1 MIEVRPVRGRRERK
15 PFLTFPW
22 KIYKGDRL
30 WVPPLLSDRDR
41 NTDPARGAF
50 FKHGRAELFVAWMAG
65 QPVGTICAAEDRNN
79 TAAPAAASPWG
90 GHGECMVGF
99 FDCVDDYAVAQALF
113 DAAGDWARANGLTKL
128 YGPYNLD
135 PEDSRGLH
143 IEGRDR
149 PPAVMCGHAPP
160 YYQGFFERYGF
171 TKMGEDNLAF
181 AISAD
186 LSTPPIQRLGR
197 LAEKVRQRSVFR
209 VRGADLADWENEI
222 TRIWELNRR
231 ALTIPDG
238 PPIYPREVMADLL
251 TPYRDLVDPELIL
264 FAMRGDEPVGW
275 LPGIRN
281 FNEVLIHA
289 DGLRRP
295 WDYMPLLWYMRRQ
308 TQCLAVKSVVV
319 PPEYWNSGVAVLLFD
334 EIIRRANA
342 KGYTWLDLSLTGEN
356 NPQTVA
362 IATRMGATLY
372 KRYRFYEKAL

>member
-1 MIEVRPVRGRRERK
+1 MIEVRPVHDKHERK
-15 PFLTFPW
+15 AFLAFPW
-22 KIYKGDRL
+22 RIYRRDPF
-30 WVPPLLSDRDR
+30 WVPPLLSNRDS
-41 NTDPARGAF
+41 NTDPAHGPF
-50 FKHGRAELFVAWMAG
+50 FKHGRAEFFVAWKDG
-65 QPVGTICAAEDRNN
+65 QPVGTICAAEDKNN
-79 TAAPAAASPWG
+79 TAVL

-99 FDCVDDYAVAQALF
+99 FECVDDYAVAEALF
-113 DAAGDWARANGLTKL
+113 DAAAGWAIANGLTKL

-149 PPAVMCGHAPP
+149 PPAVMCGHAPA

-171 TKMGEDNLAF
+171 SKKSGDDLAF
-181 AISAD
+181 AISTD
-186 LSTPPIQRLGR
+186 LITPPIQRLGR
-197 LAEKVRQRSVFR
+197 LADKVRERKEFT
-209 VRGADLADWENEI
+209 VRGANLADWENEV

-231 ALTIPDG
+231 ALTTPDG

-264 FAMRGDEPVGW
+264 FAIHGDEAVGW

-281 FNEVLIHA
+281 FNEILIHA

-295 WDYMPLLWYMRRQ
+295 WNYISLLWSMRKR
-308 TQCLAVKSVVV
+308 TQCLAIKSVVV

-342 KGYTWLDLSLTGEN
+342 KGYTWLDLSLTGET
-356 NPQTVA
+356 NPQTVT

-372 KRYRFYEKAL
+372 KRYRYYEKTVEVA